1 MKPRTAYIIDR
12 DGRAQDDPV
21 FMAMLGTIGCRSKD
35 KTRFSIQ
42 HVEIKRDD
50 DKLWMIGTN
59 GIILRKMNI
68 GDRVD
73 IEDGLYTPVVCKT
86 TQIVLVKSEDD
97 WIKFPNCKHITDDDK
112 DYKWVLNDGDFCNYA
127 DYPQE
132 IIWACSAAG
141 VAVNI
146 DLLKQ
151 ATAHNNTTGM
161 QLRDELSPIRITGEY
176 DTLIVLMPL
185 RSYAEAFIKGHKAWV
200 RG

>member
-12 DGRAQDDPV
+12 YGRAQDDPV
-21 FMAMLGTIGCRSKD
+21 FMAMLGTIKCRYTD
-35 KTRFSIQ
+35 EIRFSIQ
-42 HVEIKRDD
+42 HVEIKRDG
-50 DKLWMIGTN
+50 DKLWMTGTD
-59 GIILRKMNI
+59 GRILRKMNI
-68 GDRVD
+68 AGRVD
-73 IEDGLYTPVVCKT
+73 IEDGLYIPVVCKT
-86 TQIVLVKSEDD
+86 TKIVLVKGDD
-97 WIKFPNCKHITDDDK
+97 GIKFPDCKHITDDDRG
-112 DYKWVLNDGDFCNYA
+112 YKWVLNDGDFSNHS

-132 IIWACSAAG
+132 IMWACSAAG

-151 ATAHNNTTGM
+151 ATAHCDTTGI

-185 RSYAEAFIKGHKAWV
+185 RSYAKAFVKGRKAWV